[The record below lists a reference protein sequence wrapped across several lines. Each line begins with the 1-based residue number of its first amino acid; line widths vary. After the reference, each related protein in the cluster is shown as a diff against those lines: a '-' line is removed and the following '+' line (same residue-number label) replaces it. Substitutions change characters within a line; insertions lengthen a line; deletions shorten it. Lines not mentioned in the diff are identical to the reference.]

1 MDDKLRAIEER
12 FEHLAAE
19 LADPDLIA
27 DRTRYQAA
35 SRAYSE
41 IEPVVE
47 AIRARR
53 RTREALDSAR
63 EMLAEA
69 AGDPEMQQLARE
81 EIVAREEELEELSE
95 RLRLLMLPKDPN
107 DEKNVILEVRAG
119 TGGDE
124 ATLFAA
130 ELLRA
135 YLRYAEARGWKARV
149 VSSSES
155 GLGGVKEAIVDVQGR
170 GAYSRLKH
178 ESGVHR
184 VQRVPQTESSG
195 RIHTSAASVAVLP
208 EAEEVEVEIEDKDLR
223 VDLFCSSGPGGQSVN
238 TTQSAVRLTHLPS
251 GIVVSCQDEKSQHA
265 NRASALKVLRARL
278 LERKQREQHEAI
290 AADRKSMVGSGDRS
304 EKIRT
309 YNFPQGR
316 VTDHRVPVT
325 VHRIDAVMSGE
336 LDLVLDPVIEHFQA
350 ERLKES

>member
-19 LADPDLIA
+19 LADPELIA
-27 DRTRYQAA
+27 DRARYQEAT
-35 SRAYSE
+35 RAYSE

-47 AIRARR
+47 AIRERR
-53 RTREALDSAR
+53 RLGEELVSAKA
-63 EMLAEA
+63 MLAES
-69 AGDPEMQQLARE
+69 GGEPEMQELARE
-81 EIVAREEELEELSE
+81 EISGLDSALEEVEEKLH
-95 RLRLLMLPKDPN
+95 LLMLPKDPN
-107 DEKNVILEVRAG
+107 DDKNVILEVRAG

-149 VSSSES
+149 MSTSES
-155 GLGGVKEAIVDVQGR
+155 GIGGIKEGIVEVAGK

-178 ESGVHR
+178 ESGIHR

-195 RIHTSAASVAVLP
+195 RIHTSAASVAVMP
-208 EAEEVEVEIEDKDLR
+208 EVEEVDVKIEDKDIR
-223 VDLFCSSGPGGQSVN
+223 IDLFCSSGPGGQSVN
-238 TTQSAVRLTHLPS
+238 TTQSAVRITHLPS

-265 NRASALKVLRARL
+265 NRASAMKVLRARL
-278 LERKQREQHEAI
+278 HEQAEREQHEAL

-309 YNFPQGR
+309 YNFPQDR

-325 VHRIDAVMSGE
+325 VHRIDDVMAGE
-336 LDLVLDPVIEHFQA
+336 LDLVIEPVIEHFQA
-350 ERLKES
+350 ERLKEA